1 MPDPI
6 WFTDVRDGEARS
18 APIRAAAYVRASTE
32 DQQYSTENQFDAIRA
47 YAAQRGMV
55 IVRTYADEGKSGL
68 TIKRRHALKQLIDD
82 VVTRR
87 ADFTEILV
95 YDVSRWGRFQDADE
109 SAYYEY
115 MCRSAGVKVNFCAE
129 QFGNDDNAYSVIV
142 KSLKRA
148 MAGEYSRELSVKVY
162 AAHARFAASGYLQ
175 GGLPGY
181 GLSRLVIDQH
191 GRPRAE
197 LQHNERKSIATD
209 RVVLIPGPPE
219 EVKTVQWIFNSFVH
233 DRKKLSEI
241 AVALNRRHVPAANGK
256 EWTSRFIKRLLLC
269 ERYAGNIVWNRT
281 SSKLNGRLARN
292 APDKWVRA
300 EGVIEP
306 IVDRSLFLS
315 ARDVLHERSIGRS
328 DEEKLEPL
336 RRILRE
342 RGFLTSDI
350 IRNTPGVPSV
360 SSYYRWFGPLRI
372 VYRLLGY
379 ERSRGYARL
388 LCEEGRGPHRL
399 SNRALLELLRPLLR
413 KYGYVNRKIID
424 QAVGIPTAATYRSR
438 FGSMKV
444 LCRLLAQFPEHPAN
458 RPVEEAQSRV
468 NSITYNLSDD
478 DLLNRL
484 RELLR
489 IHGTLTRKI
498 INANKGVPHTE
509 TYVRHFGSM
518 ARVYQLIGCGSRC
531 GAS

>member
-1 MPDPI
+1 
-6 WFTDVRDGEARS
+6 
-18 APIRAAAYVRASTE
+18 VRASTD
-32 DQQYSTENQFDAIRA
+32 DQQYSTENQFEAIRA
-47 YAAQRGMV
+47 YAAQRGMA

-82 VVTRR
+82 VVTRK

-115 MCRSAGVKVNFCAE
+115 MCRRAGVKVNFCAE
-129 QFGNDDNAYSVIV
+129 QFGNDDNAYSLII

-148 MAGEYSRELSVKVY
+148 MAGEYSRELSIKV
-162 AAHARFAASGYLQ
+162 HAGHTRFAKLGYLQ
-175 GGLPGY
+175 GGIPGY
-181 GLSRLVIDQH
+181 GLRRLVIDQH

-197 LQHNERKSIATD
+197 LRHNERKSIATD
-209 RVVLIPGPPE
+209 RVVLIPGPTE
-219 EVKTVQWIFNSFVH
+219 EVETVQWIFKSFVH
-233 DRKKLSEI
+233 DRKKLGEI
-241 AVALNRRHVPAANGK
+241 AVALNRRHVLAANGK
-256 EWTSRFIKRLLLC
+256 EWTSRFIKRLLRC
-269 ERYAGNIVWNRT
+269 ERYTGNVIWNRI
-281 SSKLNGRLARN
+281 SGKLNGRLARN
-292 APDKWVRA
+292 GPEKWVRA
-300 EGVIEP
+300 ESVIEP
-306 IVDRSLFLS
+306 IVDRSLFFS
-315 ARDVLHERSIGRS
+315 ARDVLYERSIGRS
-328 DEEKLEPL
+328 NEEKLEPL

-388 LCEEGRGPHRL
+388 FCEEGRGPHRL
-399 SNRALLELLRPLLR
+399 SNRTLLELLRPLLR
-413 KYGYVNRKIID
+413 KHGYVNRKLID

-438 FGSMKV
+438 FGSMKE

-458 RPVEEAQSRV
+458 RPMEKAQSRV
-468 NSITYNLSDD
+468 NSITYNLSDG

-489 IHGTLTRKI
+489 IHGTITRKI
-498 INANKGVPHTE
+498 INASKGVPHTE

-531 GAS
+531 CEIGDEIEERRVSGRRS